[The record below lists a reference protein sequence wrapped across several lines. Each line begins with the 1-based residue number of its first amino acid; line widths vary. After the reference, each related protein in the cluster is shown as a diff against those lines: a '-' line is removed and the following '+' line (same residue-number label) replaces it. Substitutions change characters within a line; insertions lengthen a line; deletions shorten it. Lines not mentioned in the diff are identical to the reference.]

1 MAPRHRGETLTPA
14 VGARMRW
21 RPKREAGGGWGVP
34 DMLEVVDCFRYD
46 RNVEMQLD
54 LSKGVLT
61 WRVR

>member
-1 MAPRHRGETLTPA
+1 
-14 VGARMRW
+14 
-21 RPKREAGGGWGVP
+21 
-34 DMLEVVDCFRYD
+34 MLEVVDCFRYD